1 MTSANRDLH
10 IDIYSDVVCPWCY
23 VGKRRLEQALE
34 TTGLRDAV
42 AVQWRPFQLNPTMPQ
57 QGMDRRVYMEAK
69 FGSAQ
74 EIAAIHDRLS
84 AVGRSVGIEF
94 AFDRVARAVNT
105 FQAHRLIRYA
115 ATVGGPSGQDRQD
128 RMVEA
133 LFAAYFLGG
142 RNIGELDTLAQVAGQ
157 AGLDGETVRRF
168 LSGRDDV
175 EAVREEEARGRHLG
189 IRGVPFFV
197 IQGPGGANET
207 LSGAQPP
214 EIFTTVLQQMSR
226 PT

>member
-1 MTSANRDLH
+1 MTSAKRDLH

-34 TTGLRDAV
+34 TTGLRSAV
-42 AVQWRPFQLNPTMPQ
+42 VVQWRPFQLNPTMPE

-74 EIAAIHDRLS
+74 EIAAIHDRLA

-128 RMVEA
+128 CIVEA
-133 LFAAYFLGG
+133 LFAAYFLEG

-157 AGLDGETVRRF
+157 AELDSETVRRF

-197 IQGPGGANET
+197 IQGPGGVIET

-226 PT
+226 SS

>member
-42 AVQWRPFQLNPTMPQ
+42 AVQWRPFQLNPTMPE

-84 AVGRSVGIEF
+84 AVGRGVGIEF

-115 ATVGGPSGQDRQD
+115 ATVGGPSGQDR
-128 RMVEA
+128 MVEA
-133 LFAAYFLGG
+133 LFAAYFLEG

-197 IQGPGGANET
+197 IQGPGGVTET

-226 PT
+226 PS